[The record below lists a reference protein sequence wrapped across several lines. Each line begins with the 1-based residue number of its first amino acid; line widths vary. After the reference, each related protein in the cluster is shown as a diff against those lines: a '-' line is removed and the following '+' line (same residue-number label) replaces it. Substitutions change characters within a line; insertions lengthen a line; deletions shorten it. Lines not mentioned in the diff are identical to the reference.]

1 MRRLLMSLP
10 TARIHCPDQIFSPFS
25 GLPTDGEDGPNEK
38 DSTLL
43 FVYYGNAGDYAYISK
58 RLQNLLDGN
67 IESIAI
73 ETLHSVLSV
82 DGGLILEVDT
92 DWNGVNFYGFAPAG

>member
-1 MRRLLMSLP
+1 MSIP
-10 TARIHCPDQIFSPFS
+10 TTRIHCLEQIFSPFS
-25 GLPTDGEDGPNEK
+25 GLPADGEDGPNGK

-43 FVYYGNAGDYAYISK
+43 FVYYGTAGEYAYISK
-58 RLQNLLDGN
+58 RLQNLVDGN
-67 IESIAI
+67 IEDIDI
-73 ETLHSVLSV
+73 GTLHSVLSV